1 MDEKQNQQGAHKV
14 TIHGRHSGTISG
26 VSDVL
31 SVDLN
36 EIVLQTTQGML
47 MIRGQELHMNRL
59 TLEKGEVDIEGKVD
73 SLVYSEQAGEAPKGE
88 SFFGRLFR

>member
-1 MDEKQNQQGAHKV
+1 
-14 TIHGRHSGTISG
+14 
-26 VSDVL
+26 
-31 SVDLN
+31 
-36 EIVLQTTQGML
+36 